1 MKTVRQ
7 FFAALVAVSVA
18 FPLGAQMRKVEPL
31 FPCSP
36 VLRDAYGICSH
47 ITRRS
52 MDFDLRHDDIAHALR
67 AGAATIRSDFDFS
80 TVFPKGKYKADN
92 TVFDA
97 VLESCDSAGM
107 KLLPI
112 IVGSTDKGWGWQD
125 MDAYGKY
132 VSHVAQR
139 YAGRVPYW
147 EIVNE
152 INLQRKFP
160 PEELASNY
168 ALMLREA
175 SKIIRAADGGHMV
188 VFGGMGEADSLFL
201 TRVCN
206 EPGTVEAFDVMN
218 FHSYNSPE
226 ELPRSFRRIADVM
239 RLQGWEKPLWL
250 TETGFSTPPGMSSH
264 KDFWREVV
272 PYACS
277 KVGLT
282 PGQGELAAVCDPE
295 HDIQF
300 STEQD
305 EDYFTVFRSVK
316 YIKCKEIKSLDPKE
330 TPFLLAAYGEYFPKA
345 FEADVVD
352 YVRRGGTL
360 ICPNG
365 VPFYYN
371 AWTNK
376 GYVTRPSDVHAALHL
391 GFVYWWGD
399 EAKKRG
405 LPEIPT
411 WTDAAQGVDLQYRWM
426 FSPSSS
432 ARYLSA
438 ANLRTGDEFIP
449 LILAGTKDVHEPV
462 AAVYKLRSDLKGNI
476 IIQTRIDSPVRNEK
490 IQAQRVARAFI
501 ISFAYGL
508 DRVFWY
514 HLRAF
519 EKNPADWE
527 SYYGI
532 VHKDFSPKPAFHAYE
547 TLARMLPE
555 GSTRPELRT
564 DGCKYYAIWET
575 PAKRRITALW
585 SMIPGEEYAVKPG
598 KTEVYDYLGR
608 KVEAKTLELGAG
620 VYYLVEE

>member
-1 MKTVRQ
+1 M
-7 FFAALVAVSVA
+7 
-18 FPLGAQMRKVEPL
+18 
-31 FPCSP
+31 
-36 VLRDAYGICSH
+36 
-47 ITRRS
+47 
-52 MDFDLRHDDIAHALR
+52 
-67 AGAATIRSDFDFS
+67 
-80 TVFPKGKYKADN
+80 
-92 TVFDA
+92 
-97 VLESCDSAGM
+97 
-107 KLLPI
+107 
-112 IVGSTDKGWGWQD
+112 
-125 MDAYGKY
+125 
-132 VSHVAQR
+132 
-139 YAGRVPYW
+139 
-147 EIVNE
+147 
-152 INLQRKFP
+152 
-160 PEELASNY
+160 
-168 ALMLREA
+168 
-175 SKIIRAADGGHMV
+175 
-188 VFGGMGEADSLFL
+188 
-201 TRVCN
+201 
-206 EPGTVEAFDVMN
+206 
-218 FHSYNSPE
+218 
-226 ELPRSFRRIADVM
+226 
-239 RLQGWEKPLWL
+239 
-250 TETGFSTPPGMSSH
+250 
-264 KDFWREVV
+264 
-272 PYACS
+272 
-277 KVGLT
+277 
-282 PGQGELAAVCDPE
+282 
-295 HDIQF
+295 
-300 STEQD
+300 
-305 EDYFTVFRSVK
+305 
-316 YIKCKEIKSLDPKE
+316 
-330 TPFLLAAYGEYFPKA
+330 
-345 FEADVVD
+345 
-352 YVRRGGTL
+352 
-360 ICPNG
+360 
-365 VPFYYN
+365 
-371 AWTNK
+371 
-376 GYVTRPSDVHAALHL
+376 HAALHL

-405 LPEIPT
+405 MPEIPT

-449 LILAGTKDVHEPV
+449 LILAGTEDVHEPV

-564 DGCKYYAIWET
+564 DGCKYHATWET

-585 SMIPGEEYAVKPG
+585 SMIPGEEYAVKPE